1 MYIPYFKRYEQECK
15 IIIINKPRITVAF
28 VQDIYYIRY
37 FFPEGKL
44 VLRSLP
50 SEGRYFRGG
59 SLFSGF
65 ANTCD
70 I

>member
-1 MYIPYFKRYEQECK
+1 M
-15 IIIINKPRITVAF
+15 AF

-37 FFPEGKL
+37 FFPEGIL

-59 SLFSGF
+59 GDRYFRDLLTPVTF
-65 ANTCD
+65 NR
-70 I
+70 

>member
-1 MYIPYFKRYEQECK
+1 M
-15 IIIINKPRITVAF
+15 AF

-50 SEGRYFRGG
+50 SEGRYFRGDRYFRD
-59 SLFSGF
+59 LLTPVTFYR
-65 ANTCD
+65 
-70 I
+70 

>member
-1 MYIPYFKRYEQECK
+1 M
-15 IIIINKPRITVAF
+15 AF

-44 VLRSLP
+44 VLRFLP

-59 SLFSGF
+59 DRYFRDLLTPVTF
-65 ANTCD
+65 NR
-70 I
+70 

>member
-1 MYIPYFKRYEQECK
+1 M
-15 IIIINKPRITVAF
+15 AF

-50 SEGRYFRGG
+50 SEGRYFLGG
-59 SLFSGF
+59 SVFSGF

>member
-1 MYIPYFKRYEQECK
+1 M
-15 IIIINKPRITVAF
+15 AF
-28 VQDIYYIRY
+28 VQYIYYIRY

-59 SLFSGF
+59 GGGGGGSLFSGF
-65 ANTCD
+65 ANT
-70 I
+70 